1 MLLGTVYNEQLELN
15 AGFADD
21 PGTPAYEQMRSI
33 CHSKDTA
40 MGRLNALLFLLD
52 CRPNCMESQAK
63 SKYRD
68 EHNAPLPGAA
78 GDLARS
84 CDEQLLD
91 AFLASKRIIDERD
104 LLIERHSRESKR
116 EEPPEGAY
124 GASTDDEDAR
134 LGDVKLP
141 ERENGPSGD
150 VEEATSEGHMSD
162 DDGAAPTGHD
172 GSVDA
177 PINGDNDDGPS

>member
-1 MLLGTVYNEQLELN
+1 
-15 AGFADD
+15 
-21 PGTPAYEQMRSI
+21 
-33 CHSKDTA
+33 
-40 MGRLNALLFLLD
+40 
-52 CRPNCMESQAK
+52 MESQAK

-91 AFLASKRIIDERD
+91 AFLAIKRIIDERD

-116 EEPPEGAY
+116 EEPPEDAY
-124 GASTDDEDAR
+124 DASTDDEDAR
-134 LGDVKLP
+134 LEDVEPP

-150 VEEATSEGHMSD
+150 VERQRVRATCRMTMLLRRLGMMVRLTPPSTVTTTMDLLRCWSMSNQNS
-162 DDGAAPTGHD
+162 GKGQR
-172 GSVDA
+172 
-177 PINGDNDDGPS
+177 